1 MYLKKEREFQYHPG
15 IEQIISDVIG
25 GGTIS
30 RADLVGV
37 AFGGVNLDELP
48 PLVVVGKDADGLW
61 HVIKTAKIVAGGSTS
76 APRLAKNH
84 LFKIGDKISDGIVVL
99 EINAVT
105 KGDEYDTLG
114 FDAGVLLVAATGTVL
129 FQAETVDTVGG
140 IAASATVEDELEDT
154 LTVSIPV
161 GSTPANFNGLTVA
174 ISQAADDNLAVTYE
188 DGVVSI
194 ALADTT
200 PAKNNAAA
208 IQAAIRALGFVG
220 IGLDFSLATCTGA
233 AGWDGA
239 QTGAT
244 LTVASD
250 AFAGG
255 VNYGTKD
262 YIYEPAALTM
272 NKVDLTVANQQSGL
286 LEAGKVNESVMP
298 FPIDA
303 ALKAKLS
310 GIRFV

>member
-161 GSTPANFNGLTVA
+161 G
-174 ISQAADDNLAVTYE
+174 
-188 DGVVSI
+188 
-194 ALADTT
+194 
-200 PAKNNAAA
+200 
-208 IQAAIRALGFVG
+208 
-220 IGLDFSLATCTGA
+220 
-233 AGWDGA
+233 
-239 QTGAT
+239 
-244 LTVASD
+244 
-250 AFAGG
+250 
-255 VNYGTKD
+255 
-262 YIYEPAALTM
+262 
-272 NKVDLTVANQQSGL
+272 
-286 LEAGKVNESVMP
+286 
-298 FPIDA
+298 
-303 ALKAKLS
+303 
-310 GIRFV
+310 